1 MENTRMFNVLTEWS
15 TSIIDMK
22 QFSSFKKKQ
31 QKKQAQNMKNNS
43 IQTAPK
49 RFSLKHL
56 FRKSKRIKNI
66 TKNWYRT

>member
-31 QKKQAQNMKNNS
+31 QKKTS
-43 IQTAPK
+43 PK
-49 RFSLKHL
+49 YEK
-56 FRKSKRIKNI
+56 
-66 TKNWYRT
+66 

>member
-1 MENTRMFNVLTEWS
+1 MVNEYYRHET
-15 TSIIDMK
+15 I
-22 QFSSFKKKQ
+22 FKFQKEATK
-31 QKKQAQNMKNNS
+31 KKQAQNMKNNS